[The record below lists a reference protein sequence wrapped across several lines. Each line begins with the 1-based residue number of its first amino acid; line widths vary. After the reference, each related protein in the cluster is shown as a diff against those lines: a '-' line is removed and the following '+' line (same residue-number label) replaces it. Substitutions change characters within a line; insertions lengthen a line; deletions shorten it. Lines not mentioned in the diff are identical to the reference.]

1 MILGLG
7 TDIVRVSR
15 IAHLQQQYNDKFKE
29 RLLTPAELSKLSS
42 LKPEDT
48 SKYLA
53 KRFAAKEALVKA
65 IGVGFDGNISL
76 QDISV
81 LNNNLGKPY
90 YDISEKL
97 DKYIMQVFNTA
108 QYRMHLSISDDIEY
122 ASAIAII
129 EK

>member
-15 IAHLQQQYNDKFKE
+15 IAHLQQEYNDKFKE
-29 RLLTPAELSKLSS
+29 RLLTPAELSKFSS
-42 LKPEDT
+42 RNQEDS

-65 IGVGFDGNISL
+65 MGVGFDGNISF

-81 LNNNLGKPY
+81 LNNELGKPY

-97 DKYIMQVFNTA
+97 NKYIMQIFNVA
-108 QYRMHLSISDDIEY
+108 QFRMHLSISDDIEY